1 MCVAGDVANLTM
13 PRAVFALLVALSAVR
28 APIGMII
35 QTEVTSDGE
44 QLTSESEAI
53 EVGDETDGDAV
64 FEVDLN
70 VEEEDQI
77 EGVVDQLAS
86 QFASQMKRHL
96 TSQIKAHR
104 GGVSS
109 SKLAQSKMVRMSELH
124 LAAANNQFEVCE
136 KLLANG
142 ADPNLWSQMQMTPLH
157 SAAEGGY
164 KDIVNLLLAHN
175 ATIDAAGPHGVTP
188 LHLAAHK
195 GRASTVELL
204 LREGAPIE
212 ATMDD
217 SFRFTPLYMASDMGH
232 TRVVEILLVANASTE
247 RRSHEGFTPLH
258 AATLNGH
265 EKVVQL
271 LLEHGA
277 YVDARDDQ
285 GTRAL
290 TYAREMGR
298 QEEAEV
304 LVQFGAAPVLEE
316 EREALRSR
324 GGFKLEAKP
333 FMRLG

>member
-1 MCVAGDVANLTM
+1 M
-13 PRAVFALLVALSAVR
+13 
-28 APIGMII
+28 
-35 QTEVTSDGE
+35 
-44 QLTSESEAI
+44 
-53 EVGDETDGDAV
+53 
-64 FEVDLN
+64 
-70 VEEEDQI
+70 
-77 EGVVDQLAS
+77 
-86 QFASQMKRHL
+86 
-96 TSQIKAHR
+96 
-104 GGVSS
+104 
-109 SKLAQSKMVRMSELH
+109 
-124 LAAANNQFEVCE
+124 
-136 KLLANG
+136 
-142 ADPNLWSQMQMTPLH
+142 
-157 SAAEGGY
+157 
-164 KDIVNLLLAHN
+164 
-175 ATIDAAGPHGVTP
+175 
-188 LHLAAHK
+188 
-195 GRASTVELL
+195 ELL

-232 TRVVEILLVANASTE
+232 TRVVEILLAANASTE

-271 LLEHGA
+271 LLERGA

-298 QEEAEV
+298 HEEAEV

-324 GGFKLEAKP
+324 GGLKLEAKP